1 MNKREM
7 HKIVAEL
14 DLQNVVLTEPV
25 FVRRKD
31 VRAGIM
37 GAVSAP
43 ISGYTLASASTPNSN
58 SNSKSKSKSKSNYSR
73 EFSDS
78 SAQVHTRRF
87 ARMAAWSSAAA
98 VVLVVGAGMAWT
110 MSDERLVI
118 GADSPKLVFLPDGSS
133 IQAQQGA
140 VIAYNRV
147 SWYWDRSVGLRGDAY
162 FEVMRGSRFVVTTP
176 VGDVSVLGTKFAIST
191 GSSSSTAA
199 SSSSSSSSSGGL
211 IVQCYEG
218 SVGVTTLSSGSG
230 GSSSSA
236 ANSVNGGGSGHTVIT
251 RGQGVACVD
260 GRSEEFVNP
269 TPYYVPMAVEVAER
283 VLERVAAGEAVDL
296 PALGASASSS
306 DSQESILPGD
316 SVAVV
321 VPVVKPVVKPVMRA
335 VRGVMGVGQVRSVS
349 SRLDSG
355 ARVVRSVAV
364 GAGNAQVDERQV
376 EVVVK
381 PVADIDGVAG
391 GGLGSS
397 LMYDFDDEDLM
408 EVAWVIER
416 AFGVTIE
423 SKSKLRGRTF
433 TGCFVNDNLEQTLDI
448 VMGSSGVRY
457 RVRGN
462 VVYLR

>member
-43 ISGYTLASASTPNSN
+43 ISGYTLASASNSVSNPTSN
-58 SNSKSKSKSKSNYSR
+58 SASKSNYSR
-73 EFSDS
+73 GFSDS
-78 SAQVHTRRF
+78 SARVHTRRF
-87 ARMAAWSSAAA
+87 ARVAAWSSAAA

-176 VGDVSVLGTKFAIST
+176 VGEVSVLGTKFAIST

-199 SSSSSSSSSGGL
+199 SSSSSGL

-230 GSSSSA
+230 GSSSA
-236 ANSVNGGGSGHTVIT
+236 ANSVNGGGSGQTVLT

-364 GAGNAQVDERQV
+364 GTGNAQIDEHQV

-381 PVADIDGVAG
+381 PVADIDGVAS
-391 GGLGSS
+391 GGLSSS

-408 EVAWVIER
+408 EVAGVIER